1 MLYFCVDCSGF
12 GEVIGLRRSE
22 RIVRLTQTLL
32 EQPYRLLSLTDMA
45 EKLESAK
52 SSLSEDL
59 GIIRDVLQKEELGT
73 LETQA
78 GAAGGVR
85 YIPGVPEQQ
94 ALRFV
99 YEMSQMLSDPER
111 ILPGGYLYMS
121 DLLGRSEVLDWA
133 GRIFAHI
140 FSTAGAEYVLTV
152 ETKGIPLAVSVAR
165 YLHIPTVVVRRDNRV
180 TEGSAVS
187 INYVSGSRRIQTMS
201 LSRRS
206 LPERSSVLLIDD
218 FMKAGGTAKAMI
230 DLMKE
235 FKADVVGVGVFMS
248 TSEPVV
254 KMLDQYVALTVL
266 THVDEVK
273 KEIRVEPGVF
283 QNLIEKEDANG

>member
-1 MLYFCVDCSGF
+1 MLYFCVDCSCF
-12 GEVIGLRRSE
+12 REVIGLRRSE

-85 YIPGVPEQQ
+85 FIPGVPEQQ

-121 DLLGRSEVLDWA
+121 DLLGRSDVLDWA

-140 FSTAGAEYVLTV
+140 FSTAGAEYILTV

-235 FKADVVGVGVFMS
+235 FKAEVVGVGVFMS

-266 THVDEVK
+266 THVDEIK

-283 QNLIEKEDANG
+283 QNLIHKEDANG

>member
-1 MLYFCVDCSGF
+1 M
-12 GEVIGLRRSE
+12 RRSE

-32 EQPYRLLSLTDMA
+32 EQPFRLLSLTEMA

-59 GIIRDVLQKEELGT
+59 AIIRDVLMQEGAGT
-73 LETQA
+73 LETHA

-85 YIPGVPEQQ
+85 YIPGIPPRQVSD
-94 ALRFV
+94 FV
-99 YEMSQMLSDPER
+99 AEMCRVLADPDR
-111 ILPGGYLYMS
+111 ILPGGYLYIS
-121 DLLGRSEVLDWA
+121 DILGRPEVLDRA

-140 FSTAGAEYVLTV
+140 FSSSGADYVLTV
-152 ETKGIPLAVSVAR
+152 ETKGIPLAVSTAR
-165 YLHIPTVVVRRDNRV
+165 FLRIPTVVVRRDHRV

-206 LPERSSVLLIDD
+206 LPERSKVLIIDD

-230 DLMKE
+230 DMMKE
-235 FKADVVGVGVFMS
+235 FKTEVAGVGVFMS
-248 TSEPVV
+248 TAEPKE
-254 KMLDQYVALTVL
+254 KMVEDYVALTVL
-266 THVDEVK
+266 EQVNELG
-273 KEIRVEPGVF
+273 KEIQVVPGNF
-283 QNLIEKEDANG
+283 RIPAKGEER

>member
-1 MLYFCVDCSGF
+1 MFVFWG
-12 GEVIGLRRSE
+12 GECGLRRSE

-32 EQPYRLLSLTDMA
+32 EQPFKLLSLTEMA
-45 EKLESAK
+45 DKLDSAK

-59 GIIRDVLQKEELGT
+59 AIIREVLLKEGSGT

-94 ALRFV
+94 VADFV
-99 YEMSQMLSDPER
+99 RDMSKILSDPER
-111 ILPGGYLYMS
+111 ILPGGYIYMS
-121 DLLGRSEVLDWA
+121 DILGRPDVLDKV

-140 FSTAGAEYVLTV
+140 FSAAGADYVLTV
-152 ETKGIPLAVSVAR
+152 ETKGIPLAVSTAR
-165 YLHIPTVVVRRDNRV
+165 YLHVPTVVVRHDNRV

-201 LSRRS
+201 LSRRM
-206 LPERSSVLLIDD
+206 LPERSKVLVIDD
-218 FMKAGGTAKAMI
+218 FMKAGGTAKAMC

-235 FKADVVGVGVFMS
+235 FKAEVVGVAVFMS
-248 TSEPVV
+248 TSEPTN
-254 KMLDQYVALTVL
+254 KLLEDYVALTVL
-266 THVDEVK
+266 SHVDELAR
-273 KEIRVEPGVF
+273 EIRVTPG
-283 QNLIEKEDANG
+283 NY

>member
-1 MLYFCVDCSGF
+1 M
-12 GEVIGLRRSE
+12 RRSE

-59 GIIRDVLQKEELGT
+59 GIIRDVLLKEEWGT

-85 YIPGVPEQQ
+85 YIPGVPERQ
-94 ALRFV
+94 AFQFV
-99 YEMSQMLSDPER
+99 KDMSQMLSDPER

-121 DLLGRSEVLDWA
+121 DILGRSDVLDWA

-140 FSTAGAEYVLTV
+140 FSATGAEYVLTV
-152 ETKGIPLAVSVAR
+152 ETKGIPLAVSVTR
-165 YLHIPTVVVRRDNRV
+165 YLHVPTVVIRRDNRV

-206 LPERSSVLLIDD
+206 LPERSRVLLIDD

-235 FKADVVGVGVFMS
+235 FKAEVAGVGVFMS
-248 TSEPVV
+248 TSEPVE

-266 THVDEVK
+266 THVDEIK

-283 QNLIEKEDANG
+283 QHLSYKEDANG

>member
-1 MLYFCVDCSGF
+1 MS
-12 GEVIGLRRSE
+12 GLRRSE

-32 EQPYRLLSLTDMA
+32 EQPYRLISLTDMA
-45 EKLESAK
+45 EKLNSAK

-59 GIIRDVLQKEELGT
+59 AIIREVLLKEGIGT

-85 YIPGVPEQQ
+85 YIPGVPDQQ
-94 ALRFV
+94 VSDFLR
-99 YEMSQMLSDPER
+99 EMSRLLADPDR
-111 ILPGGYLYMS
+111 ILPGGYLYVS
-121 DLLGRSEVLDWA
+121 DILGRPDVLDKA

-140 FSTAGAEYVLTV
+140 FSMSGADYVLTV
-152 ETKGIPLAVSVAR
+152 ETKGIPLAVSAAR
-165 YLHIPTVVVRRDNRV
+165 YLHLPTVVVRRDHRV

-206 LPERSSVLLIDD
+206 LPERSRVLIIDD
-218 FMKAGGTAKAMI
+218 FMKAGGTAKAMC

-235 FKADVVGVGVFMS
+235 FKAEVVGVGVFMS
-248 TSEPVV
+248 TSEPTN
-254 KMLDQYVALTVL
+254 KMLEDYVALTVL
-266 THVDEVK
+266 SHVDEITR
-273 KEIRVEPGVF
+273 EIRVEPGTF
-283 QNLIEKEDANG
+283 KISQKGEL